1 MDVVYALKTQFENL
15 FGPIA
20 HVGRDADNIMTFI
33 IGEKIHKFI
42 NDLLFMLEY
51 TKCNS
56 LAEIIC
62 NNYVDFVMKPVA
74 AQEPPPAVGGVAA
87 VSIQTRW
94 RKQFE
99 DIITASGGGIKALI
113 DNIGKKAIMYKGKSK
128 ITPDTPYNF
137 KICSDPITH
146 TGVSYLEYNYNQNT
160 NSLTNQNNIKNRIYE
175 SDNDFFSSSNGEQ
188 FHTIHIIDDIGNGM
202 EQIKFCSFYKF
213 NRPMPL
219 PIATFGNIG
228 NKDLYTVY
236 VSVDINV
243 DGIKSGQVFEFLN
256 IIREYFMSLTGVP
269 DVDIGIG
276 GPIKR
281 LTFCGNFGC
290 NLLNDVEVCKK
301 FKSKQMKIYTM
312 KKNMDSKPNQQNQ
325 IFMIDVDLEPA
336 AQAGGG
342 NGDYNSHNS
351 HNNQKRICIGERIEE
366 DKRRVLVNK
375 RKTRRKVP
383 LMLSSS

>member
-1 MDVVYALKTQFENL
+1 
-15 FGPIA
+15 
-20 HVGRDADNIMTFI
+20 
-33 IGEKIHKFI
+33 
-42 NDLLFMLEY
+42 
-51 TKCNS
+51 
-56 LAEIIC
+56 
-62 NNYVDFVMKPVA
+62 
-74 AQEPPPAVGGVAA
+74 
-87 VSIQTRW
+87 
-94 RKQFE
+94 
-99 DIITASGGGIKALI
+99 
-113 DNIGKKAIMYKGKSK
+113 
-128 ITPDTPYNF
+128 
-137 KICSDPITH
+137 
-146 TGVSYLEYNYNQNT
+146 LEYNYNQNT
-160 NSLTNQNNIKNRIYE
+160 NSLISLTNQNNIKNRIYE
-175 SDNDFFSSSNGEQ
+175 SDNYFFSSSNGEQ

-202 EQIKFCSFYKF
+202 EQIKFCSFYKL
-213 NRPMPL
+213 NRPTP
-219 PIATFGNIG
+219 PPATFGNIG

-243 DGIKSGQVFEFLN
+243 DGIKSGQVFKFLN

-301 FKSKQMKIYTM
+301 FKSKQMNIYTM
-312 KKNMDSKPNQQNQ
+312 KKNMDKLPNQ
-325 IFMIDVDLEPA
+325 IFMIDVDLESA
-336 AQAGGG
+336 AQDGGG
-342 NGDYNSHNS
+342 NGDYNSHNSHNS